1 MTELVLRRT
10 VEMAVVV
17 LAMSFLVYA
26 LIGLMP
32 GDPIDLMIAADP
44 KLTPEDAGRLRAI
57 HGLDRPILAR
67 YADWLRHALQGDF
80 GYSRL
85 MSRPVPE
92 VIAPALL
99 NTVQLMGAA
108 FVLSLLLGLPAGML
122 AGARPRSALDY
133 AVNTFA
139 FAGVSLPSFW
149 LGILLIIVFAVL
161 LGILPAG
168 GLGIATGGIQET
180 LRHLALPVATLA
192 VAGIAGQARYMRS
205 AMAETL
211 RQDFIRTARAKGAS
225 ESRIVLGHAL
235 RNALIPVATVI
246 ALDFGALFSGA
257 LVTETIFAYPGMGRL
272 IYDAIMGN
280 DFNLALVALLF
291 ATLLTLI
298 ANLAADAAYVALDPR
313 VSFEARDA

>member
-1 MTELVLRRT
+1 MTRFLASRALQSLAVLT
-10 VEMAVVV
+10 
-17 LAMSFLVYA
+17 AMSFAVYV
-26 LIGLMP
+26 LMGLMP

-44 KLTPEDAGRLRAI
+44 KLTPEDAQRLRAL

-67 YADWLRHALQGDF
+67 YADWLGMVLQGDF

-85 MSRPVPE
+85 HSRPVPE

-108 FVLSLLLGLPAGML
+108 FVLSLLLGIPAGML

-133 AVNTFA
+133 AVNTLA

-161 LGILPAG
+161 LGVLPAG
-168 GLGIATGGIQET
+168 GLGVAAGGFTVT

-192 VAGIAGQARYMRS
+192 VAGIAGQARYMRA

-211 RQDFIRTARAKGAS
+211 RQDFVRTARAKGAS
-225 ESRIVLGHAL
+225 EARVVLGHAL

-272 IYDAIMGN
+272 IYDAVMGN

-291 ATLLTLI
+291 ATLLTLV

-313 VSFEARDA
+313 VSFEGRDA